1 MTLGAQCLFG
11 TLKGS
16 ASKSLKVVFF
26 SSVIGMIDGL
36 QARYFTIG
44 SFGNEIG
51 ILYQACYLMAAGAAA
66 YFCLHNKA
74 WSAKRNMLNLM
85 VSIPVAMIGDNVSID
100 AQKLRPYLML
110 IPKDGFLWRDDVFG
124 HTFLSPLASWVNQQT
139 LASGLID
146 GYLASIGVAGCYL
159 ALQYFWSRHNRVG

>member
-1 MTLGAQCLFG
+1 MCLRLAVFSLDRLPDSELRALRECGLRVCFDHRRWSGYLTRIMDTIFRFRLHPAYSSIAAPNPKMTLGAQCLFG
-11 TLKGS
+11 TLKGG

-85 VSIPVAMIGDNVSID
+85 VSIPV
-100 AQKLRPYLML
+100 
-110 IPKDGFLWRDDVFG
+110 
-124 HTFLSPLASWVNQQT
+124 
-139 LASGLID
+139 
-146 GYLASIGVAGCYL
+146 
-159 ALQYFWSRHNRVG
+159 